1 MATVR
6 FTKTELRDQ
15 QKKLI
20 QLEKYLPTLQ
30 LKKALLQMEINQV
43 QQKLITVQKEKGE
56 KDKELVP
63 LKKMLEEKIDCNPE
77 KFTQVIHVN
86 KHYENIAGVES
97 PIFESVIFNQDDY
110 LFFDTPAWTDS
121 VIQKRKEA
129 ISLHEH
135 LQVLEEKKRALQ
147 YELREVS
154 IRVNLFEKVLIPRSK
169 DTIKKIRLFLGEQEL
184 AAVAQAKV
192 AKKKIELKKV
202 S

>member
-6 FTKTELRDQ
+6 MTKTELRDQ
-15 QKKLI
+15 QKKLD
-20 QLEKYLPTLQ
+20 QLQKYLPTLQ
-30 LKKALLQMEINQV
+30 LKKALLQMEIQQV
-43 QQKLITVQKEKGE
+43 QQKIDQVQKVKKEKE
-56 KDKELVP
+56 KEILP

-77 KFTQVIHVN
+77 KYTQIVHVN
-86 KHYENIAGVES
+86 KHYENIAGVEAPS
-97 PIFESVIFNQDDY
+97 FESVTFCKSDY
-110 LFFDTPAWTDS
+110 SLFDTPAWTDA
-121 VIQKRKEA
+121 VIEKKKEE
-129 ISLHEH
+129 ISLSEE

-169 DTIKKIRLFLGEQEL
+169 ETIKKIHLFLGEQQL

-192 AKKKIELKKV
+192 AKKKILLRAV